1 MFDHDSFNSFGW
13 LYVGLTDL
21 VENLV
26 GGEER
31 MPSSSMAGKNHINDL
46 HTVISTR
53 GGVVICERYKW

>member
-1 MFDHDSFNSFGW
+1 MFDHDSFVSFGW

-31 MPSSSMAGKNHINDL
+31 MASSSSMAGKN
-46 HTVISTR
+46 
-53 GGVVICERYKW
+53 